1 MSLVLNHFSPNSLLK
16 KSSQPRFAVS
26 ARSGSIILTSL
37 TGF

>member
-26 ARSGSIILTSL
+26 AHNGSIILTSL
-37 TGF
+37 IEF